1 MSTVSQVIN
10 RVQRQLLSGTVEER
24 NKLAAS
30 LTATATS
37 VTFQYDLSGIRPG
50 SVIQI
55 DAELMYVWEV
65 AVASKTA
72 TVERAFNGTTA
83 ATHATSSIVTLNPKF
98 PRNQIFEALNDELA
112 DLSSPVHSLFRVKT
126 YDFNYNA
133 ADRQSNLS
141 IPDEI
146 IDIIDVRYRY
156 LSSDYKQVN
165 QFKLLR
171 NMPTKDFGSGIA
183 LQIDSQI
190 TSGSMR
196 VVYKTHFTKVTQETD
211 NIQMIAGFPESAEDI
226 LVMGCE
232 IRLVAPREVK
242 RNFTESQG
250 DTRRPDEVPS
260 GAVGNS
266 LTNLIRM
273 RRDRITA
280 EAAKLNKLYPTFLN
294 RV

>member
-1 MSTVSQVIN
+1 MSTVAQVIN

-24 NKLAAS
+24 NKLATS
-30 LTATATS
+30 LTATATT

-211 NIQMIAGFPESAEDI
+211 NVQMIAGFPESAEDI

>member
-83 ATHATSSIVTLNPKF
+83 ATHANSSIVTLNPKF

-156 LSSDYKQVN
+156 ISSDYKQVN

-196 VVYKTHFTKVTQETD
+196 VVYKTHFTKVAQETD
-211 NIQMIAGFPESAEDI
+211 NLQIISGFPESAEDI

>member
-1 MSTVSQVIN
+1 MSTVAQVIT
-10 RVQRQLLSGTVEER
+10 RTQRQLLSGTVEER

-30 LTATATS
+30 LTATATT
-37 VTFQYDLSGIRPG
+37 VTFTYELSGIRPG
-50 SVIQI
+50 AVIQI
-55 DAELMYVWEV
+55 DAELMYIWEIS
-65 AVASKTA
+65 VASKTA

-83 ATHATSSIVTLNPKF
+83 ATHANAAIVTVNPKF
-98 PRNQIFEALNDELA
+98 PRNQIFEALADEIA
-112 DLSSPVHSLFRVKT
+112 DLSSPVHGLFRVKT
-126 YDFNYNA
+126 YDLTYNA
-133 ADRQSNLS
+133 ADRQTNLS
-141 IPDEI
+141 ISDEI
-146 IDIIDVRYRY
+146 IDIVDVRYRY

-171 NMPTKDFGSGIA
+171 NMATKDFGSGLA

-196 VVYKTHFTKVTQETD
+196 VVYKTHFTKPTQETD
-211 NIQMIAGFPESAEDI
+211 SLQTICGFPESAEDI
-226 LVMGCE
+226 LVMGCQ

-266 LTNLIRM
+266 LSNLIRM

-280 EAAKLNKLYPTFLN
+280 EAAKLNRLYPTFLN